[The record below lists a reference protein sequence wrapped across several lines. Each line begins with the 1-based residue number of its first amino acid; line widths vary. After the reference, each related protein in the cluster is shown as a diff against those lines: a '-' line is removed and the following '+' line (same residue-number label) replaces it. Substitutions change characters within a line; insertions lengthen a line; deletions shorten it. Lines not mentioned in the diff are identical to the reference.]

1 MEENQMKFPNAYR
14 GVKKIHLGQIFALLA
29 ALAVIAVTVIAAA
42 KIDFESETVSESV
55 LGPIAIILLVGG
67 ILSVIG
73 MIITIAGIVNAR
85 KDESAFSGALI
96 FVILGLIVSAAN
108 SFYFSNNEKFADIST
123 YIDTGV
129 KLLTLIA
136 SMCVV
141 KGCMNLAQKL
151 DRPDMVQK
159 GRTAM
164 TAIVIIFI
172 IAIAC
177 DLVRVFFSP
186 EKIGDTILSVIEIA
200 ASVLMLIYL
209 IVYIAY
215 LGKAKKMLKE

>member
-1 MEENQMKFPNAYR
+1 MKFPNAYR
-14 GVKKIHLGQIFALLA
+14 GVKKIRLGQLFALIA
-29 ALAVIAVTVIAAA
+29 ALAAIAMVVFVAA
-42 KIDFESETVSESV
+42 KIDVNTEELGEDA
-55 LGPIAIILLVGG
+55 LGPIAILLLLSG
-67 ILSVIG
+67 IFAIIG
-73 MIITIAGIVNAR
+73 MIITLVGIVNAM
-85 KDESAFSGALI
+85 KDESAFRGALI

-108 SFYFSNNEKFADIST
+108 SFYFGSNEKYEDIT
-123 YIDTGV
+123 KYIDTGV

-159 GRTAM
+159 GRAAM
-164 TAIVIIFI
+164 TAIVIIYL
-172 IAIAC
+172 IAIGC
-177 DLVRVFFSP
+177 DLVRVLVAP
-186 EKIGDTILSVIEIA
+186 EKLGDTILSVVEIA

>member
-1 MEENQMKFPNAYR
+1 MSFPNAYR

-29 ALAVIAVTVIAAA
+29 ALAVIAVTVFAAA

-55 LGPIAIILLVGG
+55 LGSIAIILLVGG

-108 SFYFSNNEKFADIST
+108 SFYFSNNEKFADIAA
-123 YIDTGV
+123 YINTGV

-141 KGCMNLAQKL
+141 KGIMNLAGKL
-151 DRPDMVQK
+151 NRPDMVQK

-177 DLVRVFFSP
+177 DLVRIFFSP